1 MKFKELSKPLTQLL
15 LVNSVILAISVS
27 FSITV
32 QGAENVAMVADIEG
46 LGAITIA
53 GEDEPVDILVE
64 LASGAEL
71 SLGDDSKLTLFFFDS
86 SEEYIYE
93 GPGKILIE
101 DQQPKL
107 LSGKEADTRNLNMTK
122 LADIAAEDEGGIG
135 LGVLKLRNFE
145 KPKLQLLSPVDTKV
159 LAMQPEF
166 NWLPVEGATS
176 YKFVLS
182 NDLGKKITDISLNEN
197 SIVLPE
203 DTQLD
208 FGEEYTWEII
218 AQTSEQTEYRAHAY
232 FSVAEEHISEQVE
245 SSRPDKSASFSEKVV
260 YARLLEKLGLKQSAK
275 TLWQELVA
283 LKPDSALLQM
293 RTNTQD

>member
-1 MKFKELSKPLTQLL
+1 MKFEDLSKPLTQLL
-15 LVNSVILAISVS
+15 LVISVS
-27 FSITV
+27 FSIAA
-32 QGAENVAMVADIEG
+32 QAEENVAMIADIEG
-46 LGAITIA
+46 LGAISIA
-53 GEDEPVDILVE
+53 GESDPVDILVE

-71 SLGDDSKLTLFFFDS
+71 SLGDDSKLTLFFFAS
-86 SEEYIYE
+86 SEEYTYD
-93 GPGKILIE
+93 GPAKILIE
-101 DQQPKL
+101 QQQPKL
-107 LSGKEADTRNLNMTK
+107 LSGTEANTRNLNMVK